1 MPLDKHVEPRH
12 AVRAAE
18 QVHEPSAAERRQLDE
33 ERQHLDELLDEG
45 LRETFPAS
53 DAVAVVLQPPER
65 PVARRPR
72 RVRLPK
78 IEAA

>member
-1 MPLDKHVEPRH
+1 MPLDRHDRPRN
-12 AVRAAE
+12 AVRAALH
-18 QVHEPSAAERRQLDE
+18 VHEPSAA

-72 RVRLPK
+72 RVRLAK
-78 IEAA
+78 TEAA